1 MPETIVNTRRWSS
14 YVCPSCRFV
23 FRVQKGLDGEGVSC
37 PNCRQILKIPTP
49 EDSVPPLTVAS
60 NRAEQRGAGGEPS
73 WVKKRHEVAKFC
85 GAKDTIW
92 DQQAKSPRSGKGEQ
106 RQMRWLLLGGISL
119 FLLMTGGVLIST
131 QYWKQ
136 TTAVKHS
143 SGTPVETKS
152 TVPEAIKPAG
162 ERSEASYLTEIEPIA
177 RKFMQ
182 ATTVAEILPLVRNP
196 AVAEERMRK
205 IYPDGKMNAPGISQF
220 NPSGELSM
228 QGKVVAVGVR
238 TRDQEEKAI
247 AFVETPLGLK
257 IDWECWATWSEMTWD
272 EFMAARPTDGKVFR
286 VILSPVVYYN
296 FEYSDDSKWKSY
308 SLESPDH
315 EQMIFGYVEKDSAI
329 DKQIQL
335 DPDAKSMSVMLSLKF
350 NPSSTSKNQVEI
362 DRFVADGWVE
372 NADAP

>member
-1 MPETIVNTRRWSS
+1 MPETIENTRRWSS

-23 FRVQKGLDGEGVSC
+23 FRVQKGLDGDGIFC

-49 EDSVPPLTVAS
+49 ADSVPPLTGAS
-60 NRAEQRGAGGEPS
+60 TRPEYRGADGEPS
-73 WVKKRHEVAKFC
+73 WVKKRHQVSKF
-85 GAKDTIW
+85 GVVKDTLW
-92 DQQAKSPRSGKGEQ
+92 DRQAKSPRTGKGEH
-106 RQMRWLLLGGISL
+106 RQMRWLLLAGIFL
-119 FLLMTGGVLIST
+119 FLLVTVGTLVST

-136 TTAVKHS
+136 AADVQHS
-143 SGTPVETKS
+143 SVTPVDAKPPM
-152 TVPEAIKPAG
+152 PEASKPVV
-162 ERSEASYLTEIEPIA
+162 ERSEASYLAEIEPIT

-196 AVAEERMRK
+196 AVAEVRMRQ
-205 IYPDGKMNAPGISQF
+205 IHPDGKITAPGMSQF
-220 NPSGELSM
+220 NTSGGLSI
-228 QGKVVAVGVR
+228 QGKVVALSVR
-238 TRDQEEKAI
+238 TLDQEEKALV
-247 AFVETPLGLK
+247 FVETPQGLK

-272 EFMAARPTDGKVFR
+272 QFMAARPTEGKVFR

-296 FEYSDDSKWKSY
+296 FSYSDDSKWKSY

-315 EQMIFGYVEKDSAI
+315 EHMIFGYVEKDSAI

-350 NPSSTSKNQVEI
+350 NLSSTSKNQVEI
-362 DRFVADGWVE
+362 DHFIAEGWVE